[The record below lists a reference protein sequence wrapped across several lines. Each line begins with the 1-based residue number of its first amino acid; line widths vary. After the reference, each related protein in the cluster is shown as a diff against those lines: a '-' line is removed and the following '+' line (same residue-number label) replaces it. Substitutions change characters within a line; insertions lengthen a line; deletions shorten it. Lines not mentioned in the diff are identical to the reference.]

1 MRGGSPRRSSR
12 AALRQVLPRGRLKPG
27 SRYRRRRQRLR
38 LRQRRRQRRQD
49 ILRVRPISPV
59 CHRRG
64 PGLSHPPTL
73 HKRHRQHLR
82 RTARH
87 QRLFIGRCQ
96 LDRPRRHQPPT
107 YRRLRKWG
115 WLRRRR
121 QTTEPSSA
129 RRPKLPLANRRN
141 SAPPLKLRP
150 DNKLPLPNRR
160 RSVRRPKLPPGNG
173 LPLPNKPNSAPPPKP
188 PRGNNRPLNRLNST
202 GPHDSSTRK
211 LAGIPGNHPAQSDC
225 RIAFKI
231 SGNRADEGPSSKWP
245 ALYQA
250 RRMSRSSSMNKVAL
264 QVWSGGQLHS
274 RRRSATIRRRRQ
286 GQHLLLFAAEQR
298 QDAVRRQS
306 S

>member
-1 MRGGSPRRSSR
+1 MRRRNPRGSPRRSSR
-12 AALRQVLPRGRLKPG
+12 AALRQVLPRRRLKPG
-27 SRYRRRRQRLR
+27 SQCRRRRQRLR

-64 PGLSHPPTL
+64 PGLSHLPTQ

-87 QRLFIGRCQ
+87 QRLFIGRCK
-96 LDRPRRHQPPT
+96 LDRPRRRQPPMH
-107 YRRLRKWG
+107 RRLRKWG

-121 QTTEPSSA
+121 QTMEPSSA

-141 SAPPLKLRP
+141 SALPLKLRS
-150 DNKLPLPNRR
+150 DNKLPLPNKPDSAPPPKLPPGNRLPLPNKR
-160 RSVRRPKLPPGNG
+160 SSVRRPKLPPGNG

-211 LAGIPGNHPAQSDC
+211 LAGIPGDHPAQSDC
-225 RIAFKI
+225 RIAYKVRGKCRGTT
-231 SGNRADEGPSSKWP
+231 SSNPSPSSEESCELRYSVE
-245 ALYQA
+245 AISLTSEERRA
-250 RRMSRSSSMNKVAL
+250 RP
-264 QVWSGGQLHS
+264 H
-274 RRRSATIRRRRQ
+274 I
-286 GQHLLLFAAEQR
+286 
-298 QDAVRRQS
+298 
-306 S
+306 